1 MTTTATLFRKP
12 VFVVNPNSAN
22 RTTGKDW
29 PAIESEARRYFPG
42 MDVRFTSGPMQA
54 AELARA
60 ALREGADLIVSVGGD
75 GTHNEVINGFFEAG
89 TPVRPGAA
97 FAVLSRGTGG
107 DFRKTLGLGRCFGKE
122 IAAAVA
128 ELARCRLAPC
138 DVGKLTF
145 VDHADRQVV
154 RMFINI
160 TSFGIGGEVDAEV
173 NRATKALGGKV
184 SFFIGSF
191 KATLRYRNRRVRVA
205 IDGRAVWDG
214 EIYNVAVA
222 NGRYFGGG
230 MMIAPRAE
238 IDDGLFDVI
247 FCGDFSFGDALRLGS
262 KVYKGA
268 HLDMPKVRFERGR
281 VIEAFSDECVLLDVD
296 GEQPGRLPAKL
307 EVVPA
312 AVQVLRLS

>member
-1 MTTTATLFRKP
+1 MTTTTLFQKP
-12 VFVVNPNSAN
+12 AFVVNPNSAN
-22 RTTGKDW
+22 RTTGRDW

-60 ALREGADLIVSVGGD
+60 ALRDGADLIVSVGGD

-89 TPVRPGAA
+89 TLVRPGSA

-107 DFRKTLGLGRCFGKE
+107 DFRKTLGLGRCFGKA

-145 VDHADRQVV
+145 IDHTGRQAV

-173 NRATKALGGKV
+173 NRATKALGGKA

-191 KATLRYRNRRVRVA
+191 RATLRYRNRHVRVA
-205 IDGRAVWDG
+205 VDGCSVWDDK
-214 EIYNVAVA
+214 IYNVAVA

-230 MMIAPRAE
+230 MMIAPNAE
-238 IDDGLFDVI
+238 IDDGLFEVV
-247 FCGDFSFGDALRLGS
+247 FCGDFSFGDALRLGT
-262 KVYKGA
+262 KIYKGA
-268 HLDMPKVRFERGR
+268 HLGLPKVRCVRGR
-281 VIEAFSDECVLLDVD
+281 CIEAYSDECVLLDVD
-296 GEQPGRLPAKL
+296 GEQPGRLPAKF
-307 EVVPA
+307 EIMPA
-312 AVQVLRLS
+312 AIQVLRLP